1 MARFFAAA
9 EIAAKRPPAVRRLAS
24 GTLFAPFSASGRS
37 SSLPGWDNNRL
48 TPSTLRKGHMS
59 FTATPNQSGNRLLDR
74 LPKNEYESLI
84 RSEKSIRLAHG
95 DDVDQENSRGGLSH
109 VYFPTS
115 GMVSLTVLME
125 NGKEVEAGTIGSE
138 GMIGLSVA
146 QGLDFSPT
154 KAICQISGEGL
165 RIPVAAFLKAMKQ
178 PDGTLDKLMRRFT
191 AYSLRYANQTIACNL
206 LHSAKQRICRWLLMC
221 RDRVETD
228 EFTLTHQFL
237 AEMLGVRR
245 QTVTVI
251 AGKLQAAKLITYR
264 RGVIHI
270 LNRKRLEAA
279 SCECYE
285 VTKAFYDRIMK

>member
-1 MARFFAAA
+1 M
-9 EIAAKRPPAVRRLAS
+9 
-24 GTLFAPFSASGRS
+24 
-37 SSLPGWDNNRL
+37 SL
-48 TPSTLRKGHMS
+48 
-59 FTATPNQSGNRLLDR
+59 TATPNQSGNRLLNR
-74 LPKNEYESLI
+74 LPKNEYQFLI

-95 DDVDQENSRGGLSH
+95 DDVYQENSRGGLSH

-125 NGKEVEAGTIGSE
+125 NGKEVEAGTIGNE

-154 KAICQISGEGL
+154 KAISQISGEGL
-165 RIPVAAFLKAMKQ
+165 RIPVAAFLKAMK
-178 PDGTLDKLMRRFT
+178 PDGTLDNLVRRFT
-191 AYSLRYANQTIACNL
+191 AYSLRYANQTVACNL

-228 EFTLTHQFL
+228 EFTLTHEFL

-270 LNRKRLEAA
+270 LNRKKLEAA
-279 SCECYE
+279 SCECYA